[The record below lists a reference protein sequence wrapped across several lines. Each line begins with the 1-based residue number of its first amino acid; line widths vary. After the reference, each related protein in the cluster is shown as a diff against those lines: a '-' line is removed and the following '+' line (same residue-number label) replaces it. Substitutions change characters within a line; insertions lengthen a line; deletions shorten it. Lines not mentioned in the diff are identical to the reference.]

1 MVKPKFYGG
10 IMADKKYYQVTA
22 MCDYTQCVR
31 VLASSKEE
39 AEELFIQGEWYDDDV
54 LTEEYDDYQEILRVD
69 EEVV

>member
-1 MVKPKFYGG
+1 
-10 IMADKKYYQVTA
+10 MADKKYYQVTA
-22 MCDYTQCVR
+22 SCDYTQCVR

-69 EEVV
+69 EEVA

>member
-1 MVKPKFYGG
+1 MTDK
-10 IMADKKYYQVTA
+10 KKYYQVTA
-22 MCDYTQCVR
+22 SCDYTQCVR

-69 EEVV
+69 EEVA

>member
-1 MVKPKFYGG
+1 MT
-10 IMADKKYYQVTA
+10 DKKYYQVTA

-31 VLASSKEE
+31 ILASSKEE

-69 EEVV
+69 EEVA

>member
-1 MVKPKFYGG
+1 MS
-10 IMADKKYYQVTA
+10 DKKYYQVTA
-22 MCDYTQCVR
+22 SCDYTQCVR

-69 EEVV
+69 EELA

>member
-1 MVKPKFYGG
+1 MKDK
-10 IMADKKYYQVTA
+10 KKYYQVTA

-69 EEVV
+69 EEIA

>member
-1 MVKPKFYGG
+1 MS
-10 IMADKKYYQVTA
+10 DKKYYQVTA
-22 MCDYTQCVR
+22 SCDYTQCVR

-69 EEVV
+69 EEVA

>member
-1 MVKPKFYGG
+1 MS
-10 IMADKKYYQVTA
+10 DKKYYQVTA
-22 MCDYTQCVR
+22 MCDYQQCVR

-39 AEELFIQGEWYDDDV
+39 AEELFLQGEWYDDDV

>member
-1 MVKPKFYGG
+1 MTDK
-10 IMADKKYYQVTA
+10 KKYYQVTA
-22 MCDYTQCVR
+22 SCDYTQCVR

-69 EEVV
+69 EELA